1 MTDDVDKRV
10 IEIAAD
16 VLGESPSS
24 IGTNT
29 TPADIEAWD
38 SLAQLNLMVALED
51 EFAIQLAPE
60 DMDLMVSLGAI
71 AALVSSRL
79 G

>member
-1 MTDDVDKRV
+1 MTADVGRRV

-16 VLGESPSS
+16 VLGEAPGS
-24 IGTNT
+24 IGNDT

-38 SLAQLNLMVALED
+38 SLAQLNLVVALED

-60 DMDLMVSLGAI
+60 DMDLMVSVGAI

>member
-1 MTDDVDKRV
+1 MTADVGTRV

-16 VLGESPSS
+16 VLGEPPGS
-24 IGTNT
+24 IGSDT

-38 SLAQLNLMVALED
+38 SLAQLNLVVALED

-60 DMDLMVSLGAI
+60 DMDLMVSIGAI

>member
-1 MTDDVDKRV
+1 MTADVGRRV

-16 VLGESPSS
+16 VLGEPPGS
-24 IGTNT
+24 ISNDT

-38 SLAQLNLMVALED
+38 SLAQLNLVVALED

-60 DMDLMVSLGAI
+60 DMDLMVSVGAI

>member
-1 MTDDVDKRV
+1 MTADVGKRV

-16 VLGESPSS
+16 VLGEAPGS
-24 IGTNT
+24 IGNDTS
-29 TPADIEAWD
+29 PEDIEAWD
-38 SLAQLNLMVALED
+38 SLAQLNLVVALED

-60 DMDLMVSLGAI
+60 DMDLMVSVGAI

>member
-1 MTDDVDKRV
+1 MTDDVGRRV

-16 VLGESPSS
+16 LLGEPTSS
-24 IGTNT
+24 IGNDT
-29 TPADIEAWD
+29 TPADIETWD
-38 SLAQLNLMVALED
+38 SLAQLNLVVALED

-60 DMDLMVSLGAI
+60 DMDLMVSIGAI

-79 G
+79 V